1 MTEELNLKSME
12 NEKKPNNGKKGV
24 ALLVVGIIV
33 LVAIIVF
40 LVMTIF
46 VSPARGDN
54 WYAVFLSNGQTY
66 FGQISKQNSDLIVLK
81 KVHYLQMQQ
90 VPPLEEG
97 QEPESQLSLMSVKDE
112 LHSPEDEI
120 QINRDHVLYTQK
132 LREDSQVI
140 TGIKERSGQ

>member
-1 MTEELNLKSME
+1 MTEELTFKSME
-12 NEKKPNNGKKGV
+12 NEKKSNNGKKGI

-46 VSPARGDN
+46 ISPARGDN
-54 WYAVFLSNGQTY
+54 WYALFLTNGQTY

-81 KVHYLQMQQ
+81 DVHYLQMQQ

-97 QEPESQLSLMSVKDE
+97 EEPQSQLSLMSVKDE
-112 LHSPEDEI
+112 IHSPEGEV
-120 QINRDHVLYTQK
+120 QINRDHVLYVQK
-132 LREDSQVI
+132 LRENSQI
-140 TGIKERSGQ
+140 ISGIKEQAKQ